1 MSQVI
6 QNLFT
11 GLTYGMILFLISAG
25 LSIVI
30 GIMGIT
36 NLAHGALYMIGAY
49 VGWTVAVKYHQNYVL
64 AALAGGLGAALV
76 GLFIQVVFLNRLYK
90 QPNEQVLLTF
100 GFIPDS
106 RNLHA
111 GGLGGDLQDAIHAPR
126 PIHDCRDRGRSLLLG
141 TDRDSRC
148 RVRHGGAS
156 VVVQDRTRMGAIVR
170 AGMDD
175 KEMVMGLGIN
185 LPRVSLIVFFMA
197 SFIAGLGGVLGS
209 QLVGPNLGM
218 GTDMLLLALVV
229 TIVGGVGSV
238 QGALLGGL
246 LIGVLDTLR
255 MVYVH
260 QIGSFTIYLVMVIIL
275 LVRPKGLLGREVG

>member
-1 MSQVI
+1 MSLLV

-11 GLTYGMILFLISAG
+11 GLTYGMILFLIAAG

-49 VGWTVAVKYHQNYVL
+49 VGWTVAVKYHLNYLV
-64 AALAGGLGAALV
+64 AALAGGLAAAV
-76 GLFIQVVFLNRLYK
+76 IGLFIQVVFLNRLYK

-100 GFIPDS
+100 GFIFILATSTRAVWGATFKMQYTHPA
-106 RNLHA
+106 LFKTVEI
-111 GGLGGDLQDAIHAPR
+111 GGIPFSLGRIAILVVGFVIAA
-126 PIHDCRDRGRSLLLG
+126 LLWY
-141 TDRDSRC
+141 
-148 RVRHGGAS
+148 
-156 VVVQDRTRMGAIVR
+156 VQDRTRMGAIVR

-175 KEMVMGLGIN
+175 KEMIMGLGVN
-185 LPRVSLIVFFMA
+185 LPLVSLVVFFMA

-218 GTDMLLLALVV
+218 GTDILLLALVV

-246 LIGVLDTLR
+246 LIGVIDTLGK
-255 MVYVH
+255 VYIH
-260 QIGSFTIYLVMVIIL
+260 QIGSFTIYLAMVIIL
-275 LVRPKGLLGREVG
+275 LVRPRGLLGREVG